1 MKIFDP
7 YAAPG
12 SFRKAQLHVHTR
24 RSDGRLEPEELL
36 ARYRD
41 AGYSFVC
48 LTDHDRV
55 TRCDALNGPDFLA
68 VPGIEETI
76 VRGLYPLGRHL
87 GRLFVE
93 RPLARGTPQDRLLAT
108 WRDGGVA
115 VLNHPS
121 WKGNLWTGGWT
132 VEAMQGLRGPFLME
146 IVNPHSDTA
155 ENGRRWAAGLRR
167 RTRDE
172 AVGAVATDDAHT
184 LRQINRAWIMVKVA
198 SVSAEHFRAALRSL
212 AFYATTGPEVSLG
225 IADGAIRCAGEIATV
240 TFLDREGRVR
250 AEVPGPEASYRPQGD
265 EGFIRV
271 EGRDRAGSIWSQ
283 PFWIE
288 AAAPVNSGS
297 RAAAMR
303 APAPGDPIRAMPA

>member
-41 AGYSFVC
+41 RGYAFVC

-55 TRCDALNGPDFLA
+55 TRCDALNGPGFLA
-68 VPGIEETI
+68 IPGIEETI
-76 VRGLYPLGRHL
+76 VRGLYPLGPHL

-132 VEAMQGLRGPFLME
+132 VEAMQRLRGPFLME

-155 ENGRRWAAGLRR
+155 EDVRRWSAVLRR
-167 RTRDE
+167 RPREE

-184 LRQINRAWIMVKVA
+184 PRQINRAWIMVKVA
-198 SVSAEHFRAALRSL
+198 SVSAELFRAALRSL
-212 AFYATTGPEVSLG
+212 AFYATTGPDVTLG
-225 IADGAIRCAGEIATV
+225 VMDGAIRCAGEIATV
-240 TFLDREGRVR
+240 TFLDRAGRVR
-250 AEVPGPEASYRPQGD
+250 AEVRGLEASYRPQGD

-271 EGRDRAGSIWSQ
+271 EGRGRAGSIWSQ
-283 PFWIE
+283 PFWIDG
-288 AAAPVNSGS
+288 ALPVRNGS
-297 RAAAMR
+297 SAAAMR
-303 APAPGDPIRAMPA
+303 APAPREPIRAMPA